1 MKIWT
6 YRGWV
11 ILAVIAGTLC
21 GVVFFIRSLS
31 YESTDDA
38 YVAGTIVPIAA
49 EVRGRVVKVYVEDN
63 QPVSAGMPLFEIY
76 RQDYVNLSQEKHGA
90 VARLQ
95 AEEQELQASVEQKE
109 KAVVQAR
116 ADLDAVRVQEE
127 LAAKEQKRYE
137 RLIKQGTVSQSHYD
151 RIESQWK
158 VLQSRKEAA
167 AAALA
172 EASASVKAL
181 RAKRSTQVH
190 KIAEAN
196 ASRELAERDLS
207 RTVVV
212 APASG
217 RIAKKNVDP
226 GKFVQVGQTLMA
238 IVSEHTWIVA
248 NFKETQI
255 KKMTK
260 GQPVE
265 IEVDAYSGK
274 VFKGRIDSLQPGTGA
289 VFSLLP
295 PENATGNFVKVVQR
309 VPVKIILDSPP
320 DPAYPLWPGLSV
332 IPTVDI
338 SQRTGEKLAPK

>member
-1 MKIWT
+1 MKVWT

-11 ILAVIAGTLC
+11 ILAIVA
-21 GVVFFIRSLS
+21 GVVGGGIYFLRSLS

-38 YVAGTIVPIAA
+38 YVAGTIIPIAA
-49 EVRGRVVKVYVEDN
+49 EVRGRVVKVHVQDN
-63 QPVSAGMPLFEIY
+63 QSVTAGMPLFEIY
-76 RQDYVNLSQEKHGA
+76 QQDYVNHAQEKTGA
-90 VARLQ
+90 VDRLK
-95 AEEQELQASVEQKE
+95 AEERELRASVEQKE
-109 KAVVQAR
+109 KAVVQSR
-116 ADLDAVRVQEE
+116 ADLNAVLVQEE

-137 RLIKQGTVSQSHYD
+137 RLIQQGTVSQSHYD

-158 VLQSRKEAA
+158 VLQARKEAA

-172 EASASVKAL
+172 EASAAVHTL
-181 RAKRSTQVH
+181 RTKLATQTH
-190 KIAEAN
+190 KIAEAR
-196 ASRELAERDLS
+196 ASRDLAERDLS
-207 RTVVV
+207 RTVVI

-226 GKFVQVGQTLMA
+226 GKYVQVGQTLLA
-238 IVSEHTWIVA
+238 IVADHTWVVA

-255 KKMTK
+255 KKMTA

-265 IEVDAYSGK
+265 IEVDAYPGK
-274 VFKGRIDSLQPGTGA
+274 AFKGRIDSLQPGTGA

-309 VPVKIILDSPP
+309 VPVKIIMDSPP
-320 DPAYPLWPGLSV
+320 EPAYPLWPGLSV

-338 SQRTGEKLAPK
+338 SKRTGEKLTPK